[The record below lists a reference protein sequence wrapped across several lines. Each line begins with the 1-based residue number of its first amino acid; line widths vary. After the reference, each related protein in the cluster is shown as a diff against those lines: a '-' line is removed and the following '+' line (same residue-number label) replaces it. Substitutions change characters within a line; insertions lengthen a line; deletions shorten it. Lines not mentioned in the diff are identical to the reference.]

1 MDLYDKIFIVS
12 KEKKKL
18 LLFSRYSNDISFC
31 GYVLSYNSQA
41 VQIQHFSKYGKNDGV
56 ATLQYSS
63 INYIITDSEYLKT
76 MQYIIDNNV
85 IIDINKNGVLP
96 LNSSGDWIIE
106 TLKEYKNDKSAI
118 LDIEIDGKWYMGFVN
133 DLDEHFFS
141 LTELNREGEVLDDT
155 IYKLSDV
162 SNIHINELEGRKRLL
177 LYNWR
182 ASNKDK

>member
-1 MDLYDKIFIVS
+1 MDLYDKIFSES

-18 LLFSRYSNDISFC
+18 LFFNRYSNDISFC

-56 ATLQYSS
+56 ITLQYSS
-63 INYIITDSEYLKT
+63 INYIISEDEYLRS
-76 MQYIIDNNV
+76 MQYIIENNV
-85 IIDINKNGVLP
+85 ILDINKNGVLP
-96 LNSSGDWIIE
+96 LNPNGDWIVE
-106 TLKEYKNDKSAI
+106 TIKEYKNDKSVI

-133 DLDEHFFS
+133 DIDDQFFS
-141 LTELNREGEVLDDT
+141 LTELNREGEVLDTT

-182 ASNKDK
+182 NSKQG